1 MEWCTD
7 VVITRVTHGKLA
19 SLVFNDSGFA
29 LHQKKDFAR
38 SRDLFLKATW
48 ADPKAPLPP
57 YNLACAY
64 ALLKD
69 EASAAKALKLAVSV
83 GGPKVKA
90 RAMKDADFKGV
101 LAAPWFRSLTD

>member
-1 MEWCTD
+1 VSFGDPGPLELRGYPTPLQTGM
-7 VVITRVTHGKLA
+7 R
-19 SLVFNDSGFA
+19 
-29 LHQKKDFAR
+29 DFAR

-48 ADPKAPLPP
+48 ADPRAPLPP

-64 ALLKD
+64 ALLND

-83 GGPKVKA
+83 GGPKVQA
-90 RAMKDADFKGV
+90 RAKKDADFKGV